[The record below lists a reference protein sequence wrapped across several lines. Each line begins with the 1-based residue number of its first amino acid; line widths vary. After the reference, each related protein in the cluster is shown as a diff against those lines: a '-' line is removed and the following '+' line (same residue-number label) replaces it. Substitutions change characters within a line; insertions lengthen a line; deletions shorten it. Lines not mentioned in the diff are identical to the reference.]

1 MGTLGRDFGIVL
13 VLLVALVVFNV
24 VRAAR
29 TREQRRREAT
39 RTPLAPVPTPAAA
52 PAATADATG
61 GTAPAG
67 WTGPGSQPPAGQM
80 VADYVH
86 RTTCHLWRVD
96 PAGTDDHPV
105 GATGYHDVWTGTT
118 DDHAWYLANAVT
130 DRLTASVCT
139 VAVGDPLPP
148 LWIGPRDRTSSLPIL
163 LKEVTL
169 ESEDFD
175 RRYRVQAL
183 DRKYAFDMV
192 SPRVMEI
199 VMQRDD
205 WTFFLAFSTLVCVCR
220 ERFADVEAMQE
231 RLALLLHLVE
241 MVPSFVVDDRAIHL
255 PTLPDGTPLDI
266 SALGS
271 SDPAAREALEKEFE
285 SLTPEQREQALRQ
298 VQEQG
303 LRFVM
308 GMFGK
313 DVPPEKLAEIEQRLE
328 QRRER
333 GEERDGDQRP
343 APTD

>member
-13 VLLVALVVFNV
+13 VLLVALVVWNV

-29 TREQRRREAT
+29 TREQRRHEAA
-39 RTPLAPVPTPAAA
+39 RTTPAPPAAA
-52 PAATADATG
+52 AADAAG
-61 GTAPAG
+61 GTAPSG
-67 WTGPGSQPPAGQM
+67 WTGPGTQPPTGQM

-96 PAGTDDHPV
+96 PTGTDGHSV
-105 GATGYHDVWTGTT
+105 GATTYQDVWTGTT
-118 DDHAWYLANAVT
+118 DDHAWYLANAIT
-130 DRLTASVCT
+130 GRLTASVCT

-148 LWIGPRDRTSSLPIL
+148 LWVGPRDRTSSVPIV

-220 ERFADVEAMQE
+220 ERFADVAAMQE
-231 RLALLLHLVE
+231 RLALVLHLVE
-241 MVPSFVVDDRAIHL
+241 MVPSFVEDDRAIHL
-255 PTLPDGTPLDI
+255 PTLPDGTPLDLT
-266 SALGS
+266 ALDS
-271 SDPAAREALEKEFE
+271 SDPATRQALEKAFE
-285 SLTPEQREQALRQ
+285 SMTPEQREQTLQQ

-313 DVPPEKLAEIEQRLE
+313 DVPPEKLTEIEQRLQE
-328 QRRER
+328 RRER
-333 GEERDGDQRP
+333 D
-343 APTD
+343 